1 MLKML
6 NANKPHT
13 SGIVNL
19 GNTCYLSSIIQCLA
33 YSHSLTNYLTDNE
46 YDEDLRLDNK
56 VSYFSK
62 EFRTLIIQL
71 WIKNGPVT
79 PHAFKQ
85 IADAGMLNR
94 GWEGHMAGWQNDA
107 HEFLEYVL
115 DTLHESLKYQPK
127 ISISVKVEQTALTPT
142 DKLALDAYKR
152 WQSHFSNGYSNI
164 IDSFYGQFLSEIK
177 KGDEISYC
185 FDPFQVLT
193 LEIPNQPSLTNL
205 QGKSDISLI
214 SCFDKFMETEDLTE
228 TIKKTF
234 YFWRTPKNLIIA
246 LKRFNNDGSKDLRRV
261 NYTDILDLSKYS
273 KGYKREKI
281 LYSLYGICCH
291 HGNGPQFGHYFSLC
305 RKKGTGKWYKLDD
318 DHIEPLGKEGALPL
332 TSSAYILFYHL
343 I

>member
-1 MLKML
+1 ML

-13 SGIVNL
+13 SGIANL

-56 VSYFSK
+56 ASYFSK

-71 WIKNGPVT
+71 WIKNGVVT

-152 WQSHFSNGYSNI
+152 WQNHFSNGYSNI
-164 IDSFYGQFLSEIK
+164 IDSFYGQFL
-177 KGDEISYC
+177 
-185 FDPFQVLT
+185 
-193 LEIPNQPSLTNL
+193 
-205 QGKSDISLI
+205 
-214 SCFDKFMETEDLTE
+214 
-228 TIKKTF
+228 
-234 YFWRTPKNLIIA
+234 
-246 LKRFNNDGSKDLRRV
+246 
-261 NYTDILDLSKYS
+261 
-273 KGYKREKI
+273 
-281 LYSLYGICCH
+281 
-291 HGNGPQFGHYFSLC
+291 
-305 RKKGTGKWYKLDD
+305 
-318 DHIEPLGKEGALPL
+318 
-332 TSSAYILFYHL
+332 
-343 I
+343 